1 MTKYIDISSTESF
14 DGGIKVYIDFR
25 IDDDEIVIQSI
36 NICVNLY
43 GTEVDLTDEI
53 MYYMNKPQN
62 SKGKK
67 KLMQSIIE
75 IIQNDNPTDIF

>member
-75 IIQNDNPTDIF
+75 IIQNDNLTDIF